1 MNETKGQSRGE
12 DIWITMDFSDKAIG
26 YNHFLLYFTGRMY
39 WGGKDQDPVK
49 MFDECV
55 NKFYGPV
62 ASEMR
67 AFFSHC
73 EENWRAME
81 KDSDKANRA
90 LTLFAAAKAKVA
102 AGTVFAKR
110 VGLIDNFL
118 EGLRSKAKMLEQ
130 NRGPVPSLRLVSGAD
145 MRGKITIDGRLDDGP
160 WIKIPVASTGRLRE
174 LETGRLPT
182 FGTSIKVEWIGQN
195 LYFAIRCE
203 ERPDEKLNIATKK
216 DGDQAIWYGDC
227 IEIELATDAHSYYQL
242 AINPAGALIDLDR
255 GAPRSQWFNWS
266 SKAEV
271 ATHIADDHW
280 TAEVRLPITQDANDP
295 LHQIIGRKPTKSL
308 PWFVNVCRQRVREN
322 GTELSA
328 FSPTGTKGFHVPMKF
343 AHFFGGNSHKF
354 ESDPTVTD
362 HIIGGLAA
370 DQLFRARKWNEALTA
385 YLRLA
390 AADKISEKR
399 KSDALHRAVRCAI
412 SMEDMERASDLA
424 RQIPIPSVRKTA
436 LMQILSPTQVATDHR

>member
-1 MNETKGQSRGE
+1 M
-12 DIWITMDFSDKAIG
+12 
-26 YNHFLLYFTGRMY
+26 
-39 WGGKDQDPVK
+39 
-49 MFDECV
+49 
-55 NKFYGPV
+55 
-62 ASEMR
+62 
-67 AFFSHC
+67 
-73 EENWRAME
+73 
-81 KDSDKANRA
+81 
-90 LTLFAAAKAKVA
+90 
-102 AGTVFAKR
+102 
-110 VGLIDNFL
+110 
-118 EGLRSKAKMLEQ
+118 
-130 NRGPVPSLRLVSGAD
+130 
-145 MRGKITIDGRLDDGP
+145 
-160 WIKIPVASTGRLRE
+160 
-174 LETGRLPT
+174 
-182 FGTSIKVEWIGQN
+182 
-195 LYFAIRCE
+195 
-203 ERPDEKLNIATKK
+203 
-216 DGDQAIWYGDC
+216 
-227 IEIELATDAHSYYQL
+227 
-242 AINPAGALIDLDR
+242 
-255 GAPRSQWFNWS
+255 
-266 SKAEV
+266 

-436 LMQILSPTQVATDHR
+436 LMQILGAQRKWRQITDDYKLEDLTRWPFWQIASGAFERTKAHYFTKSAKAADADLKLALEYEPDSRTQVTIRTMRALNLETNLEDEEGALAIYRQNYEGKKSIGGADEFRSVHMAALIHSRNGRHDEALRTVEQVDLGKTRGYWRHATLLVLGDLHLAAERKDQARETWKKLTDDKSVNPSVSKSASAKLEAFNRN

>member
-49 MFDECV
+49 MFDEYV

-216 DGDQAIWYGDC
+216 DGDQAI
-227 IEIELATDAHSYYQL
+227 
-242 AINPAGALIDLDR
+242 
-255 GAPRSQWFNWS
+255 
-266 SKAEV
+266 
-271 ATHIADDHW
+271 
-280 TAEVRLPITQDANDP
+280 
-295 LHQIIGRKPTKSL
+295 
-308 PWFVNVCRQRVREN
+308 
-322 GTELSA
+322 
-328 FSPTGTKGFHVPMKF
+328 
-343 AHFFGGNSHKF
+343 
-354 ESDPTVTD
+354 
-362 HIIGGLAA
+362 
-370 DQLFRARKWNEALTA
+370 
-385 YLRLA
+385 
-390 AADKISEKR
+390 
-399 KSDALHRAVRCAI
+399 
-412 SMEDMERASDLA
+412 
-424 RQIPIPSVRKTA
+424 
-436 LMQILSPTQVATDHR
+436 